1 MASIDPATLTAAL
14 ADAMQISTVFSG
26 EWPDPPAI
34 VAASTGEGAGASI
47 AIVAS
52 NDDTVDVKGQL
63 ARRGWRPVAIA
74 FSPSPVYSAIEWAR
88 T

>member
-1 MASIDPATLTAAL
+1 MASIDPAILTPAL
-14 ADAMQISTVFSG
+14 TDAMEISTAFSG
-26 EWPDPPAI
+26 EWTDPPA
-34 VAASTGEGAGASI
+34 VTASTGEGAGASV

-52 NDDTVDVKGQL
+52 NDDAVDVKGQL